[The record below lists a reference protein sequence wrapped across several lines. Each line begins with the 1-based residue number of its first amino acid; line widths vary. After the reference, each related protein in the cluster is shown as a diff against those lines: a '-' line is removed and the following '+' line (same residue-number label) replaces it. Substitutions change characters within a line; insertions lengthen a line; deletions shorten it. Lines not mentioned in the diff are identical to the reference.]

1 MQLLPQFSSA
11 TEVAK
16 LPQGQPKVRLNYQQN
31 LTPFGCRSA
40 AATPRFVSASYAK
53 TAGFPPTP
61 SRAAIV
67 ASDILEKT
75 ELDKIN
81 QYKLYRVN
89 ERCKKT

>member
-1 MQLLPQFSSA
+1 MGKSRTDAQLCVSTA
-11 TEVAK
+11 
-16 LPQGQPKVRLNYQQN
+16 VRLYSCAS
-31 LTPFGCRSA
+31 LAAPFLWCPFGCRSA